1 MAFRGDIFEQL
12 IPGVDDLPFEM
23 LPVVESCP
31 PKMIVIKLEAEGTN
45 KPEFCADSDTGSPD
59 TSRIMGDF
67 RFQKHNM
74 QAWSIR
80 HRQGRIRKD
89 QEGLGNIKS
98 SPEFPNFCLDLAR
111 ISGAS
116 FLIR

>member
-80 HRQGRIRKD
+80 HRQGRIRK
-89 QEGLGNIKS
+89 GLRNIKS
-98 SPEFPNFCLDLAR
+98 SPEFPNFRLDLAR

-116 FLIR
+116 F